1 MQPLESKEPKKT
13 SRIEKPVLKDKAL
26 EELKT
31 RLKIALLFKKVGKY
45 GNAESMIH
53 RKLKNYFTELYE
65 ILSYP
70 KENIE
75 TILRTEIEILKKDI
89 DNELKEHMD
98 NNGRFLQNRSSSL
111 IVHKMGEMSYIIREN
126 PNTSLSE
133 TLTMIIR
140 VKTEIENFLGNKVK
154 LLDKEDHAT
163 DSSDL
168 YLNLNSRMAELDLE
182 NPIDSAIKPI
192 RKKDEP
198 KDEQNK
204 ESGLKKAMENA
215 MEIYKKNR
223 DGQK

>member
-1 MQPLESKEPKKT
+1 
-13 SRIEKPVLKDKAL
+13 
-26 EELKT
+26 
-31 RLKIALLFKKVGKY
+31 
-45 GNAESMIH
+45 
-53 RKLKNYFTELYE
+53 
-65 ILSYP
+65 
-70 KENIE
+70 
-75 TILRTEIEILKKDI
+75 
-89 DNELKEHMD
+89 
-98 NNGRFLQNRSSSL
+98 
-111 IVHKMGEMSYIIREN
+111 MG
-126 PNTSLSE
+126 
-133 TLTMIIR
+133 
-140 VKTEIENFLGNKVK
+140 V
-154 LLDKEDHAT
+154 DKEDQAT